1 MGVIAVQNLADKSVG
16 ARRCDSVM
24 ASQRPSTSPSGSDQS
39 HGTSREHERIRYKTF
54 WPWAHNLNVDAQG
67 GTEMTKG
74 GNTPAPYSMKYTQ
87 AGMKHYP
94 GYGKTVNTFLPNTD
108 SQFYGA
114 ASTLNSSEAL
124 CVAITRAIN
133 SGAPV
138 NNMSLYQEINWN
150 LNNMGFE
157 SVQPIEI
164 KESLKAMIK
173 K

>member
-1 MGVIAVQNLADKSVG
+1 MEKRIKELSKLLDSKTLTSKDDKKNIDEKKLSEEFK
-16 ARRCDSVM
+16 RF
-24 ASQRPSTSPSGSDQS
+24 SQINNRVD
-39 HGTSREHERIRYKTF
+39 ER
-54 WPWAHNLNVDAQG
+54 LNEGMFDAQG

-74 GNTPAPYSMKYTQ
+74 GSTPAPYSMKYTQ

-94 GYGKTVNTFLPNTD
+94 GYGKTVNTFLPDMD

-138 NNMSLYQEINWN
+138 NNMSLYQEVNWN

-164 KESLKAMIK
+164 KEVLKKMIK

>member
-1 MGVIAVQNLADKSVG
+1 M
-16 ARRCDSVM
+16 
-24 ASQRPSTSPSGSDQS
+24 
-39 HGTSREHERIRYKTF
+39 EERIKKLSKLLESKTLTDKEEKKVV
-54 WPWAHNLNVDAQG
+54 NEDKLNEEFKRFSQINNRVDERLNEGMFDAQG

-164 KESLKAMIK
+164 KEVLKKMIK

>member
-1 MGVIAVQNLADKSVG
+1 M
-16 ARRCDSVM
+16 
-24 ASQRPSTSPSGSDQS
+24 
-39 HGTSREHERIRYKTF
+39 EERIKKLSKLLESKTLTDKEEKKVVNEDKLSEEF
-54 WPWAHNLNVDAQG
+54 KRFSQINNRVEERLNEGMFDAQG

>member
-1 MGVIAVQNLADKSVG
+1 M
-16 ARRCDSVM
+16 
-24 ASQRPSTSPSGSDQS
+24 
-39 HGTSREHERIRYKTF
+39 EERIKKLSKLLESKTLTDKEEKKVVNEDKLSEEF
-54 WPWAHNLNVDAQG
+54 KRFSQINNRVEERLNEGMFDAQG

-164 KESLKAMIK
+164 KETLKKMIK